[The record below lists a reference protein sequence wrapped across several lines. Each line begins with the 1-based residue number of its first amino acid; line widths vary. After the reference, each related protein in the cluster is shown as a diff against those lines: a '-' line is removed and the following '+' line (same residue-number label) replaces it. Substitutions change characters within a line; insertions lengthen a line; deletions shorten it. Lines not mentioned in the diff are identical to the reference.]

1 MRIIGL
7 TGGIASGKST
17 ASAML
22 AQMGASIIDADA
34 LARQAVEPGSPALAE
49 ISRRFPGT
57 VGPDGRLDRAK
68 LANRIFGQERE
79 RLALNAIVHPRV
91 HEAFLKRAGE
101 LAKQGVEVTLYDAAL
116 LFENDL
122 DQIMDGVILIAA
134 PREVQIS
141 RLMER
146 NGLTER
152 EAEERIAAQMPLEE
166 KARRATWV
174 VDNSGDLAAT
184 RVRLAKIWDE
194 IRQHHEL

>member
-22 AQMGASIIDADA
+22 AQMGATVIDADA
-34 LARQAVEPGSPALAE
+34 LAREVVEPGSPALAE

-57 VGPDGRLDRAK
+57 VDADGRLDRAK
-68 LANRIFGQERE
+68 LADRIFGQERE
-79 RLALNAIVHPRV
+79 RTALNAIVHPRV

-101 LAKQGVEVTLYDAAL
+101 LAKQGLQVILYAAAL

-122 DQIMDGVILIAA
+122 DQIMDGVILIAV
-134 PREVQIS
+134 PPEVQIS

-146 NGLTER
+146 NGLTQR
-152 EAEERIAAQMPLEE
+152 EAEDRIAAQMPLEE
-166 KARRATWV
+166 KARRARWV
-174 VDNSGDLAAT
+174 VNNSGDLSAT
-184 RVRLAKIWDE
+184 RARLTKIWDE
-194 IRQHHEL
+194 IRRAP

>member
-22 AQMGASIIDADA
+22 AQMGATVIDADA
-34 LARQAVEPGSPALAE
+34 LAREVVEPGSPALAE
-49 ISRRFPGT
+49 ISQRFPGT

-68 LANRIFGQERE
+68 LGDRIFGQKRE
-79 RLALNAIVHPRV
+79 RTALNAIVHPRV

-101 LAKQGVEVTLYDAAL
+101 LAKQGVEVILYDAAL

-122 DQIMDGVILIAA
+122 DQIMDGVILIAV
-134 PREVQIS
+134 PPEVQIS
-141 RLMER
+141 RLMDR
-146 NGLTER
+146 NGLTQR
-152 EAEERIAAQMPLEE
+152 EAEDRIAAQMPLDE
-166 KARRATWV
+166 KARRARWV

-184 RVRLAKIWDE
+184 RARLTKIWDE
-194 IRQHHEL
+194 IRRAP

>member
-22 AQMGASIIDADA
+22 AQMGATVIDADA
-34 LARQAVEPGSPALAE
+34 LAREVVEPGSPALAE

-57 VGPDGRLDRAK
+57 VDADGRLDRAK
-68 LANRIFGQERE
+68 LADRIFGQERE
-79 RLALNAIVHPRV
+79 RTALNAIVHPRV

-101 LAKQGVEVTLYDAAL
+101 LAKQGLEVILYDAAL

-122 DQIMDGVILIAA
+122 DQIMDGVILIAV
-134 PREVQIS
+134 PPEVQIS

-146 NGLTER
+146 NGLTQR
-152 EAEERIAAQMPLEE
+152 EAEDRIAAQMPLEE
-166 KARRATWV
+166 KARRARWV
-174 VDNSGDLAAT
+174 VNNSGDLSAT
-184 RVRLAKIWDE
+184 RARLTKIWDE
-194 IRQHHEL
+194 IRRAP